1 MFIPAQMNADGGEAV
16 YSWRHWSK
24 SDRRRFRAQS
34 VNMSIVGLEPRGL
47 EPDLLNAIEDCSP
60 AEPKASQVCEDHDR
74 SDRDNRERLKPTFLP
89 RLEFYRLAEE
99 SDENSARMKPVELRE
114 TSSWLG
120 PFVLPRQAPQIEH
133 FSAGLDFLL

>member
-1 MFIPAQMNADGGEAV
+1 MFHSCTDERRRRRSCIFVAALV
-16 YSWRHWSK
+16 K